1 LPRADREAT
10 LNEDTALP
18 QAAFDKEDRGD
29 DLAFYAPARLVTHI
43 DGSAIAA
50 LTDTYRDIIPDD
62 ARVLDLMSS
71 WVSHLPEER
80 NYAEVVGHGMNADE
94 LAANPRLDRWF
105 VQDLNTDPALPLD
118 TEAFDAVLCCV
129 GVQYLQRPYDVF
141 AEVRRVL
148 APGATF
154 IVSFSNRCF
163 PTKAVAVW
171 RSLDMNGQAS
181 LIGHYLVSAG
191 FDRMEARVLADGAHG
206 DPLIA
211 VVGRT

>member
-1 LPRADREAT
+1 MSDDTLPPD
-10 LNEDTALP
+10 
-18 QAAFDKEDRGD
+18 AFDKDDRGD

-43 DGSAIAA
+43 DDAAIAA
-50 LTDTYRDIIPDD
+50 LTRFYRDLLPDD

-71 WVSHLPEER
+71 WVSHLPDDR
-80 NYAEVVGHGMNADE
+80 RYAEVVGHGMNADE

-105 VQDLNTDPALPLD
+105 VQDLNAAPTLPLATD
-118 TEAFDAVLCCV
+118 SFDAALCCV

-148 APGATF
+148 APGAPL
-154 IVSFSNRCF
+154 VASFSNRCF

-171 RSLDMNGQAS
+171 RALDINGQAS
-181 LIGHYLVSAG
+181 LIGHYLARAG
-191 FDRMEARVLADGAHG
+191 FGGVEAHVLADGAHG

-211 VVGRT
+211 VVGRA